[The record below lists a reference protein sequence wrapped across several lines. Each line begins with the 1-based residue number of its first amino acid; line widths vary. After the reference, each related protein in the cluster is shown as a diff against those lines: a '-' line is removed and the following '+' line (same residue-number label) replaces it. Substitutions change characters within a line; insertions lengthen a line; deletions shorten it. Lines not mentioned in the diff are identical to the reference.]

1 VAYTGH
7 LTNNLKG
14 LKMDRLTYET
24 KIAKRCKAASE
35 FLGAIFVG
43 CLFALPFIV
52 EIFKELAK

>member
-1 VAYTGH
+1 
-7 LTNNLKG
+7 
-14 LKMDRLTYET
+14 MDRSTYET